1 MAGLLQQGMQ
11 PAPQQAPPQGQA
23 PQGAPMQSE
32 PQQQPPQQ
40 PPQGEQPTQAG
51 DDPRVNAGPDE
62 AGPQFEALLEGMLGY
77 LYGDGMEQAL
87 QMIQQ
92 GEDVTERMGL
102 VIGTVM
108 VTIHNMLTQEGKTVP
123 PNVMVR
129 AGIELAKAVGEMAMQ
144 AGRLQ
149 EGEDE
154 AIEAAFMLG
163 LGKLGQNADD
173 ITSEQ
178 KQKYGQ
184 IVGALREGKQQAMGG
199 QPQQSQQG
207 QQPPMQGGMQ

>member
-32 PQQQPPQQ
+32 PQQQPQDEQ
-40 PPQGEQPTQAG
+40 PPQEGN
-51 DDPRVNAGPDE
+51 DPRVNATPDE

-87 QMIQQ
+87 QMIRQ

-173 ITSEQ
+173 ITPEQ

-199 QPQQSQQG
+199 QPQQ
-207 QQPPMQGGMQ
+207 QQPPQQPMQGGMQ